1 MKSFGISSLF
11 LLGFVLFETAVLS
24 NIVILPV
31 VPDLVLICS
40 LYFSLQN
47 GRLFG
52 VASGFTGGLFLDFVS
67 ACPFGFNCLLR
78 TIIGY
83 VAGFFTKTLNISGVI
98 FPFLLGAIGTL
109 LKAFVL
115 WIISFFYL
123 NISLTYN
130 ILSLNFLYQLL
141 FNAVLTP
148 LIFRFLDIFKN
159 SLLLRPEKVS

>member
-1 MKSFGISSLF
+1 MKSFGISCLF

-31 VPDLVLICS
+31 VPDLLLICS

-83 VAGFFTKTLNISGVI
+83 VAGF
-98 FPFLLGAIGTL
+98 LLPEY
-109 LKAFVL
+109 F
-115 WIISFFYL
+115 SYL
-123 NISLTYN
+123 
-130 ILSLNFLYQLL
+130 
-141 FNAVLTP
+141 
-148 LIFRFLDIFKN
+148 
-159 SLLLRPEKVS
+159 